1 LSAEQSEPDPNQYRQ
16 HMLYLDPQDRFSIVA
31 LVWMPGQQTP
41 IHDHIAWCVFGVHQ
55 GTEYEVNYRLCH
67 GPEGEYL
74 VPVGGSTNVQGSVA
88 ALIPPGDIHHVF
100 NRGCGPAISLHVY
113 GANIAS
119 SRSSI
124 LRRYDVPT
132 LPSMEQLAELP
143 ASAPLPHV
151 AVQAHPWARAEPSAL
166 WL

>member
-1 LSAEQSEPDPNQYRQ
+1 MTAALRAFAMQPVLQELVAQVHGAVYQPRATEHVAMQVARVLRPFMGAPGLLSAEQSEPDPNQYRQ

-74 VPVGGSTNVQGSVA
+74 VPVGGS
-88 ALIPPGDIHHVF
+88 
-100 NRGCGPAISLHVY
+100 
-113 GANIAS
+113 
-119 SRSSI
+119 
-124 LRRYDVPT
+124 
-132 LPSMEQLAELP
+132 
-143 ASAPLPHV
+143 
-151 AVQAHPWARAEPSAL
+151 
-166 WL
+166 